1 MPSTLRKT
9 DSKAESIV
17 KEYLICNFYEI
28 LFKNK
33 YKSITDASLQQ
44 KGKDTIIFDDKKG
57 FAIDEK
63 SAVHY
68 INTPLSTFAFEI
80 QFKNRAGNIVDGW
93 FIDDT
98 LETQYYFVMWIHAKP
113 KYRKNGDEIKG
124 KDYLESFRKTD
135 ITLVEMYC
143 INKEILKRYL
153 HEKYHLTNDNMRKK
167 ANEMRMKYK
176 ESKHQ
181 SPLDDKIKYFYSGNL
196 YEQPT
201 NLVINKSV
209 LKDLARSVYL
219 IKPNEII
226 KNGVVIYETP

>member
-98 LETQYYFVMWIHAKP
+98 LETQYYFVMWIQAKP

-143 INKEILKRYL
+143 IKKNKLK
-153 HEKYHLTNDNMRKK
+153 KYIIDKYQLTNDSMRKK
-167 ANEMRMKYK
+167 ANEMREKYK
-176 ESKHQ
+176 ESKQ
-181 SPLDDKIKYFYSGNL
+181 QCALDGEIKYYYSGNL

-201 NLVINKSV
+201 NLVINKKV
-209 LKDLARSVYL
+209 LKKLASSVYL
-219 IKPNEII
+219 IEPNKIT
-226 KNGVVIYETP
+226 KNGDVIHETP